1 MVSYIWR
8 DKTNPPDSS
17 NNSSFKAT
25 DYISFELSVG
35 TDDNAHIH
43 QSEFKFLTAL
53 ADNEKPN
60 AKLNELQDTQLDSIT
75 ITITGSIEN
84 QQADGGAN
92 AVIQKAKQW
101 MCDKKTKIV
110 ASPSSTTPTLPKGR
124 FGLKLSDFSSFN
136 VYPKA
141 TLGFMIQDWTWVRDG
156 DTPGKTSFIATL
168 RLNGDIGAENSTYA
182 WNTEVTS

>member
-17 NNSSFKAT
+17 NNANFKAT
-25 DYISFELSVG
+25 DYISFELATG

-43 QSEFKFLTAL
+43 QSEFKITTAL

-60 AKLNELQDTQLDSIT
+60 AKLNELQDTQLDSIS

-84 QQADGGAN
+84 QAGAN

-110 ASPSSTTPTLPKGR
+110 GSPSSTTPTLPKGR

-141 TLGFMIQDWTWVRDG
+141 TLGYMIQDWTWVRDG
-156 DTPGKTSFIATL
+156 DTPGKTSFIAIL
-168 RLNGDIGAENSTYA
+168 RLNGDVGAEASTYA